1 MTDRTPVKR
10 GRGRPTMGLD
20 HPKVQ
25 RVLEAAIRTG
35 DQTDAAEECGVSFG
49 TAHNYVKKVRAA
61 ATPGPWTLGQDGQS
75 ILGADGSLVAVLS
88 NCPEATANGFH
99 ILLAT
104 AAAK

>member
-25 RVLEAAIRTG
+25 RVLEAAIR
-35 DQTDAAEECGVSFG
+35 
-49 TAHNYVKKVRAA
+49 
-61 ATPGPWTLGQDGQS
+61 
-75 ILGADGSLVAVLS
+75 
-88 NCPEATANGFH
+88 ATANAFH